1 MSVTLTKTLQVPE
14 ASAGDNYLD
23 SVNPDTQYKTDVTLK
38 VGNTVSNSFRS
49 IYDLEIGSVIDPNVE
64 ILSADLV
71 FTVSSS
77 SVTES
82 QTLRAYR
89 LDSTNSGENT
99 SWNAEVWSNK
109 VANVVLWT
117 TAGGDYDASLST
129 DATYT
134 ASQTTVSFNV
144 KELLVDALVN
154 RNNNLRVLI
163 GTTKEFGGDV
173 TGTEQV
179 IFHSSNASTA
189 SEAPK
194 LVVRMRFLKNTTYTV
209 SVPCSHR
216 SSADNF
222 HGYFKSD
229 TQGAQDSTFLVG
241 RDESN
246 TWRGALVADLSWI
259 PSSAK
264 VSSATYTIKKS
275 FSYLDGDT
283 SFTIAKLL
291 STGVTAD
298 VSWDYPNSNIT
309 ATSWTTPGGDFST
322 TLQTNST
329 LIQAGFSQDFI
340 SSGAATVALVQ
351 DAIDNE
357 NSILRLIVGITDDL
371 NGSGST
377 TGHMKFHSSTG
388 VLSKNPTAQVSF
400 MLASTIIDVYL
411 TTEDGDHVVDE
422 NGDRLII
429 GEILV
434 GSPMTDF
441 EDLLEDLVLADI
453 IVGMKL
459 AKTMPPGVNLRRF
472 SISGDS
478 FTGYRVTYNEHIF
491 HGIFSTLETA
501 VGAVAGTYARRGGWL
516 LGSVL
521 TRPSLA

>member
-194 LVVRMRFLKNTTYTV
+194 LVVRMRFLKNTGV
-209 SVPCSHR
+209 I
-216 SSADNF
+216 F
-222 HGYFKSD
+222 YF
-229 TQGAQDSTFLVG
+229 TWFLG
-241 RDESN
+241 
-246 TWRGALVADLSWI
+246 WR
-259 PSSAK
+259 
-264 VSSATYTIKKS
+264 
-275 FSYLDGDT
+275 
-283 SFTIAKLL
+283 
-291 STGVTAD
+291 
-298 VSWDYPNSNIT
+298 
-309 ATSWTTPGGDFST
+309 
-322 TLQTNST
+322 
-329 LIQAGFSQDFI
+329 
-340 SSGAATVALVQ
+340 
-351 DAIDNE
+351 E
-357 NSILRLIVGITDDL
+357 
-371 NGSGST
+371 
-377 TGHMKFHSSTG
+377 
-388 VLSKNPTAQVSF
+388 
-400 MLASTIIDVYL
+400 
-411 TTEDGDHVVDE
+411 
-422 NGDRLII
+422 
-429 GEILV
+429 
-434 GSPMTDF
+434 
-441 EDLLEDLVLADI
+441 
-453 IVGMKL
+453 
-459 AKTMPPGVNLRRF
+459 
-472 SISGDS
+472 
-478 FTGYRVTYNEHIF
+478 
-491 HGIFSTLETA
+491 
-501 VGAVAGTYARRGGWL
+501 
-516 LGSVL
+516 
-521 TRPSLA
+521 